1 MELGEKLQQLRK
13 QNNWTQ
19 EQLAEQLYISRTAV
33 LKWESGKGYPS
44 IDSLKNISALFKISI
59 DDLLSG
65 DELVQ
70 LATNENKENVENIT
84 GMIYGLLDLVA
95 IAFIF
100 LPFYGNPEGDYIRA
114 VNLIDYKE
122 VVGLKT
128 IYYILLL
135 SLFGIGAAELGLRFF
150 EKTKSM
156 GKVLRRLSVGMHI
169 LAILLFSMTRQ
180 PYLSTFL
187 FILFLMKGFITLNN
201 KKL

>member
-19 EQLAEQLYISRTAV
+19 EQLAEQLYVSRTAV
-33 LKWESGKGYPS
+33 SKWESGKGYPS

-70 LATNENKENVENIT
+70 IATNENKENVENIT

-169 LAILLFSMTRQ
+169 LAILLFSMARQ

>member
-19 EQLAEQLYISRTAV
+19 EQLAEQLYVSRTAV
-33 LKWESGKGYPS
+33 SKWESGKGYPS

-70 LATNENKENVENIT
+70 IATNENKENVENIT

>member
-33 LKWESGKGYPS
+33 SKWESGKGYPS

-84 GMIYGLLDLVA
+84 GMIYGLLDLA
-95 IAFIF
+95 TIAFIF

>member
-19 EQLAEQLYISRTAV
+19 EQLAEQLYVSRTAV
-33 LKWESGKGYPS
+33 SKWESGKGYPS

>member
-33 LKWESGKGYPS
+33 SKWESGKGYPS

-84 GMIYGLLDLVA
+84 GMIYGLLDLAA

>member
-33 LKWESGKGYPS
+33 SKWESGKGYPS

-84 GMIYGLLDLVA
+84 GMIYGLLDLAA

-201 KKL
+201 KRL

>member
-33 LKWESGKGYPS
+33 SKWESGKGYPS

-100 LPFYGNPEGDYIRA
+100 LPLYGNPEGDYIRA

>member
-33 LKWESGKGYPS
+33 SKWESGKGYPS

-169 LAILLFSMTRQ
+169 LAILLFSMSRQ

-187 FILFLMKGFITLNN
+187 FILFLMKGFIALNN

>member
-33 LKWESGKGYPS
+33 SKWESSKGYPS

-169 LAILLFSMTRQ
+169 LAILLFSMSRQ

-187 FILFLMKGFITLNN
+187 FILFLMKGFIALNN

>member
-33 LKWESGKGYPS
+33 SKWESGKGYPS

-84 GMIYGLLDLVA
+84 GMIYGLLDLAA

-150 EKTKSM
+150 EKTKNM
-156 GKVLRRLSVGMHI
+156 GKLVRRLSVGMHI
-169 LAILLFSMTRQ
+169 LAILLFSMSRQ

-201 KKL
+201 KRL

>member
-33 LKWESGKGYPS
+33 SKWESGKGYPS

-84 GMIYGLLDLVA
+84 GMIYGLLDLAA

-128 IYYILLL
+128 FYYILLL

>member
-19 EQLAEQLYISRTAV
+19 EQLAEQLYVSRTAV
-33 LKWESGKGYPS
+33 SKWESGKGYPS

-84 GMIYGLLDLVA
+84 GMIYGLLDLAA

-169 LAILLFSMTRQ
+169 LAILLFSMSRQ

-201 KKL
+201 KRL

>member
-33 LKWESGKGYPS
+33 SKWESGKGYPS

-135 SLFGIGAAELGLRFF
+135 SLFGIGAGELGLRFF
-150 EKTKSM
+150 EKTKNM

>member
-33 LKWESGKGYPS
+33 SKWESGKGYPS

>member
-19 EQLAEQLYISRTAV
+19 EQLAEQLYVSRTAV
-33 LKWESGKGYPS
+33 SKWESGKGYPS

-84 GMIYGLLDLVA
+84 GMIYGLLDLAA